1 MCRTLL
7 EVAKPAEG
15 EEDED
20 DGEEETYARETDAS
34 LM

>member
-15 EEDED
+15 EEDD